1 VGPATGALLGN
12 AAFLLV
18 TLLPKEDLL
27 AWGWRIPFLF
37 SFVLVIV
44 GSLAAIASIFMM
56 FAAVATAQPW
66 LVGLAYA
73 LGFGWLYTIC
83 YGLQPALF
91 ADAFPAEVRFTG
103 MSLGYQLANVVGS
116 GFTPM
121 IAVWLVHSTGNFH
134 AVPVFVAVT
143 LAISLVCL
151 LRLAAL
157 AQARKAAEE
166 TASPENS
173 SLVATR

>member
-1 VGPATGALLGN
+1 MILLSGH
-12 AAFLLV
+12 LSDRHGRR
-18 TLLPKEDLL
+18 TL
-27 AWGWRIPFLF
+27 I
-37 SFVLVIV
+37 IV
-44 GSLAAIASIFMM
+44 GSLAAVAAIFLM
-56 FAAVATAQPW
+56 FAVVATAQPW
-66 LVGLAYA
+66 LVGVAYA

-121 IAVWLVHSTGNFH
+121 IAVWLVHTTGNFL
-134 AVPVFVAVT
+134 AVPVFVAAT
-143 LAISLVCL
+143 LTVSLVCL
-151 LRLAAL
+151 LRLAVL

-166 TASPENS
+166 TASPGS
-173 SLVATR
+173 PSLVAGP